1 MQKTLTSIILVLLTT
16 FSYAQINY
24 EKGYFITNDGT
35 RTTCLIRNLEWL
47 NNPTEFDYKLSEN
60 GDPKTEEI
68 ASVKEFGVANVLYKR
83 FTVDVDRSSQK
94 IATLDYKRNPEFN
107 EETIFLKQMVVGDY
121 NLYQY
126 VDGNLTLYFYDGGNQ
141 EIQPLVYKRYLTD
154 RDKIGINN
162 MYQQQLSNSLK
173 CNTIQSREFETLDY
187 AMDDL
192 TSLFEKYNTCK
203 GYNYTSKEA
212 ATNKGKLNLILRAGI
227 TLNSFKIPS
236 RGITNPSPYE
246 FDFGQ
251 IMGFQVG
258 TEVEYVFGFNKNKWS
273 LLMEPTYNSFE
284 SESTS
289 LNYNPE
295 TVTFAY
301 KTFELPLGIRHYF
314 FLDDTSRLFINGSYV
329 WIFDMGSEFTTSR
342 PGFELAN
349 GGNFAFGLGYNYD
362 GKYSIEARY
371 DTNRS
376 NIFPDSNGFTT
387 DLDSFS
393 IILGIKVL

>member
-1 MQKTLTSIILVLLTT
+1 MQKTLTSIILVLVTT

-35 RTTCLIRNLEWL
+35 KTTCLIRNLEWL

-60 GDPKTEEI
+60 GNPKTEEI
-68 ASVKEFGVANVLYKR
+68 SSIEEFGVANVVYKR

-94 IATLDYKRNPEFN
+94 VATLDYKRNPEFN
-107 EETIFLKQMVVGDY
+107 EETIFLKQIVEGDY

-126 VDGNLTLYFYDGGNQ
+126 VDGNLTLYFYDGIDQ
-141 EIQPLVYKRYLTD
+141 VMQPLVYKRYLTN
-154 RDKIGINN
+154 RDKVGVNN
-162 MYQQQLSNSLK
+162 MYKQQLSNSMQ
-173 CNTIQSREFETLDY
+173 CQSLQSQDFENLDY
-187 AMDDL
+187 RMDNL
-192 TSLFEKYNTCK
+192 TALFEKYNTCK
-203 GYNYTSKEA
+203 GYYYSSNET
-212 ATNKGKLNLILRAGI
+212 ATNKGNLNLNLRAGL

-258 TEVEYVFGFNKNKWS
+258 TEVEYVFGFNKNKWA
-273 LLMEPTYNSFE
+273 LLLEPTYSSFE

-301 KTFELPLGIRHYF
+301 KTFELPSCDIVFVLQSVSKGV
-314 FLDDTSRLFINGSYV
+314 N
-329 WIFDMGSEFTTSR
+329 MM
-342 PGFELAN
+342 
-349 GGNFAFGLGYNYD
+349 
-362 GKYSIEARY
+362 
-371 DTNRS
+371 
-376 NIFPDSNGFTT
+376 
-387 DLDSFS
+387 
-393 IILGIKVL
+393 IL